1 MTETQ
6 TPLGMTPPTVRAKI
20 VVGAGGS
27 ALPAR
32 VSSRVVRTVV
42 DLDAQLPGMFEITLD
57 DRDGETLSRAGISMG
72 TTIEVW
78 GSSVAESEPRML
90 ITGEVT
96 SIEGLLYGLSIT
108 TVVRG
113 YTKTHRLQRARRTR
127 TFVNMTD
134 ADVAREIAV
143 EAGLEPGLIPPTT
156 TTFEYLAQVN
166 QTDWDFLTDRANEIG
181 YEFGIA
187 TTGTFYFRP
196 ASTVKEPAHPE
207 PVEATFPHDL
217 LAFRPRMTAGNLPAG
232 VEVRAWDPLAARAVA
247 VPGKFPEPESSLG
260 APTASSTG
268 SKFTPTELDVSVETD
283 MAPGQYLGPKPSTT
297 AFVVSDRPLANG
309 TAIQSAVDAAAQGLA
324 KQVGSTFTEAEG
336 DAIGNPAIQPG
347 VALEV
352 TGVQREFACRWLIT
366 HARHVFDDSEHGYR
380 TAFAANGLQD
390 RSLLGLT
397 SRATTRT
404 RSRIDGVVCGIVSN
418 CTDTLGKGRVKA
430 VLPWLSPTFET
441 DWAPVVQFGA
451 GQRTGSCFLPEV
463 GDEVLLAFEQGDPCR
478 PYVFGG
484 LLNNHSRWDL
494 GGPPVEGAGPVG
506 DVVRRGFVSSS
517 GNGLIFHDEL
527 PPPPDSEPVAASGV
541 HLGSKGGELAL
552 AFDQVE
558 CTAKLTCD
566 PVPGTSA
573 SPAGRLSI
581 GATDGVVSVSAG
593 PEGEV
598 TVDGGARLT
607 LKATTSISIESM
619 GVVTIKGTEIRLN

>member
-1 MTETQ
+1 MTETRM
-6 TPLGMTPPTVRAKI
+6 PLGMTPPTIRAQV

-27 ALPAR
+27 SLPAR
-32 VSSRVVRTVV
+32 VSSRVMRVVV
-42 DLDAQLPGMFEITLD
+42 DLDAHLPGMIEITLAD
-57 DRDGETLSRAGISMG
+57 QDGEALSQAGITIG

-78 GSSVAESEPRML
+78 GSSVAEPEPRLL

-96 SIEGLLYGLSIT
+96 SVEGLLYGLSIT

-113 YTKTHRLQRARRTR
+113 YTKAHRLQRARRTR

-134 ADVAREIAV
+134 ADVAREIAM
-143 EAGLEPGLIPPTT
+143 EAGLEPGLITPTA

-166 QTDWDFLTDRANEIG
+166 QTDWDFLTDRANEMG

-187 TTGTFYFRP
+187 ATGTFYFRP
-196 ASTVKEPAHPE
+196 ASTAQEPAD
-207 PVEATFPHDL
+207 PVPAKATFPQDL
-217 LAFRPRMTAGNLPAG
+217 LAFRPRMTAGNLPTG
-232 VEVRAWDPLAARAVA
+232 VEVRVWDPLAARAIA
-247 VPGKFPEPESSLG
+247 VPGTFPEPESPLG

-268 SKFTPTELDVSVETD
+268 TKFTPAEVDVSVQTD
-283 MAPGQYLGPKPSTT
+283 MAPEQYLGPKPSTT
-297 AFVVSDRPLANG
+297 AFVVSDRPLASG
-309 TAIQSAVDAAAQGLA
+309 TAIQSAVDASAKGVA
-324 KQVGSTFTEAEG
+324 KQVGSTFTETEG
-336 DAIGNPAIQPG
+336 DALGNPAIQPG

-352 TGVQREFACRWLIT
+352 TGVQSQFAGRWLIT
-366 HARHVFDDSEHGYR
+366 HARHVFDDSEYGYR

-390 RSLLGLT
+390 RSLLGLA

-404 RSRIDGVVCGIVSN
+404 RSRIEGVVCGIVSN
-418 CTDTLGKGRVKA
+418 CTDPLAKGRVKA

-463 GDEVLLAFEQGDPCR
+463 GDEVLLAFEQGDPRR

-484 LLNNHSRWDL
+484 LLNNHSRWNL
-494 GGPPVEGAGPVG
+494 GGPPVEAAGPAG
-506 DVVRRGFVSSS
+506 DVVRRGFVSST
-517 GNGLIFHDEL
+517 GNGLIFHDEM
-527 PPPPDSEPVAASGV
+527 PPPPATEPVAASGV
-541 HLGSKGGELAL
+541 QLGSKAGELAL

-558 CTAKLTCD
+558 CTAKLTCN

-573 SPAGRLSI
+573 APAGHLSI
-581 GATDGVVSVSAG
+581 GALDGVVSVSAG
-593 PEGEV
+593 PAGEV
-598 TVDGGARLT
+598 TVDGGASLT